1 MNRPAFWRVP
11 EYSLS
16 AHHLRIPRNI
26 GLFVFTS
33 RLGEVMNNSSP
44 QAIATGAVTS
54 ALSQM
59 PDVMELAQ
67 LFNSA
72 GFEFAIVGG
81 PVRDLILDREINDL
95 DFTTNAKPEQILN
108 LVTPWADTVWDIG
121 IAFGTIGA
129 RRKDFQVEITTYRS
143 EIYNE
148 ESRKPEVT
156 FGTSLDDDL
165 IRRDFTINAMAVRLP
180 ELTFVDPFGGV
191 DDLSKRVI
199 RTPREPEL
207 SFSDDPLRM
216 MRAARFASQ
225 LGFTPVV
232 DVLLAATEMS
242 ERIKIVSAER
252 VRDEFSKL
260 IMGAQPTLGLEILE
274 GTKLAEHVIPE
285 LPALQLEIDEHHK
298 HKDVYEHSLIVLQQA
313 IDLETSHEPNCEPDL
328 VLRLAALLHDIGK
341 PKTRRFESGG
351 GVSFHHHEVVGAKI
365 ARKRLTAMRYPG
377 DVIDS
382 VCKLTELHLRFHG
395 YGQGQWTDSAVR
407 RYVRDAGEELNRL
420 HKLTRAD
427 CTTRNPRRAAILSA
441 TYDDLEERIATLAQ
455 QEELNSI
462 RPDLD
467 GNDIMEILNVP
478 SGPMIGKAYNH
489 LLNVRLDEGPLTR
502 EQAIER
508 LTAWWN
514 AQSKND

>member
-81 PVRDLILDREINDL
+81 PVRDLILNREINDL

-129 RRKDFQVEITTYRS
+129 RRKDFHVEITTYRS

>member
-1 MNRPAFWRVP
+1 LNRPAFWRVP

-81 PVRDLILDREINDL
+81 PVRDLILNREINDL

-508 LTAWWN
+508 LTVWWN

>member
-81 PVRDLILDREINDL
+81 PVRDLILNREINDL

-121 IAFGTIGA
+121 IAFGTVGA

-180 ELTFVDPFGGV
+180 ELTFVDLFGGV

-508 LTAWWN
+508 LTVWWN
-514 AQSKND
+514 AQSKSD